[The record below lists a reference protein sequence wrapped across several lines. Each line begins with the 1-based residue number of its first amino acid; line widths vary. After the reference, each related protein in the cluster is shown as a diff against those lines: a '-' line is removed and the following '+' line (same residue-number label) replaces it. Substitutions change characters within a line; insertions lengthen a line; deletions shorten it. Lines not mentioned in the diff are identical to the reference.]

1 MSYAGILATVNLYTS
16 EADDLTYQLGDITM
30 QITKASGKIG
40 TLATNASNRKADI
53 KAHADEDPDYAD
65 STEYQMDLEDV
76 KDDYEMKLADV
87 NAWEKELEMKKTNME
102 TRIQAI
108 KSYKESYMSVL
119 KENVKN
125 DSNFTSISGS

>member
-1 MSYAGILATVNLYTS
+1 MSYASVLATVNMYTS

-30 QITKASGKIG
+30 QITKASGKISA
-40 TLATNASNRKADI
+40 LATNMTSQKAAI
-53 KAHADEDPDYAD
+53 KAEGDEDPDYAD
-65 STEYQMDLEDV
+65 SVEYKEDLQDV
-76 KDDYEMKLADV
+76 QDEYNMKLADI
-87 NAWEKELEMKKTNME
+87 NAWEKELEAKKTNME

-125 DSNFTSISGS
+125 DSNFTQISGS

>member
-1 MSYAGILATVNLYTS
+1 MSYSSVLATVNLYTA

-30 QITKASGKIG
+30 QITKASGKIS
-40 TLATNASNRKADI
+40 TLATNATNKKAAI
-53 KAHADEDPDYAD
+53 KQEANEDPDYAD
-65 STEYQMDLEDV
+65 SVEYKQDLEDV
-76 KDDYEMKLADV
+76 QDDYNMKLEEI
-87 NAWEKELEMKKTNME
+87 NAWEKELEGKKTSME

-125 DSNFTSISGS
+125 DSNFTQISGS